1 MRIVYAARV
10 NTTDRRPIRSRDHKV
25 WIAAAHALAKRGVS
39 ANGISVFGM
48 LACIGAGIAFAMTG
62 QFSGWEARALWIGGA
77 LLVQIRLICNMLDG
91 MVAIER
97 GIASPVGE
105 LYNEIPDRVS
115 DMAALIGLGYAA
127 YSEVAGGYL
136 AAALAVFVAYVRAM
150 GQAAGAPNDFRGPMA
165 KQQRM
170 FIVTLAALY
179 MGLAPVEWRMPFWR
193 GWTVPSAALAII
205 SIGCVITAIRR
216 IRAAAGILRAKAG

>member
-1 MRIVYAARV
+1 M
-10 NTTDRRPIRSRDHKV
+10 TKPDKQSPDRRPIRSREHKV
-25 WIAAAHALAKRGVS
+25 WIAAAHALATRGVS
-39 ANGISVFGM
+39 ANAISVFGM
-48 LACIGAGIAFAMTG
+48 VACIGAGVALAMT
-62 QFSGWEARALWIGGA
+62 SHTDGWTMRSLWIAGA
-77 LLVQIRLICNMLDG
+77 LLIQLRLVCNMLDG

-127 YSEVAGGYL
+127 SSSVPLGFL

-150 GQAAGAPNDFRGPMA
+150 GKAAGAPNDFRGPMA

-170 FIVTLAALY
+170 FLATLAALF
-179 MGLAPVEWRMPFWR
+179 MGLAPVGWKQPFWS
-193 GWTVPSAALAII
+193 GWTVPSVILAVIC
-205 SIGCVITAIRR
+205 IGCGITAIRR
-216 IRAAAGILRAKAG
+216 IRRAAGMLRSQTA

>member
-1 MRIVYAARV
+1 MMPAAPPAP
-10 NTTDRRPIRSRDHKV
+10 DRRPIRSRDHRV

-39 ANGISVFGM
+39 ANAISVVGM
-48 LACIGAGIAFAMTG
+48 LACIAAGIALAMTSHTESWTMRG
-62 QFSGWEARALWIGGA
+62 LWIAGA
-77 LLVQIRLICNMLDG
+77 MLIQLRLVCNMLDG

-127 YSEVAGGYL
+127 TSSVPLGFL

-150 GQAAGAPNDFRGPMA
+150 GKAAGAPNDFRGPMA

-170 FIVTLAALY
+170 FLATLAAVF
-179 MGLAPVEWRMPFWR
+179 MGLAPDAWKQTFWS
-193 GWTVPSAALAII
+193 GWSVPSVVLAII
-205 SIGCVITAIRR
+205 CVGCVITAIRR
-216 IRAAAGILRAKAG
+216 ILHAAGMLRSRTA

>member
-1 MRIVYAARV
+1 LT
-10 NTTDRRPIRSRDHKV
+10 NTSTSSGGPERRPIRSREHRV
-25 WIAAAHALAKRGVS
+25 WKATAHALASRGVS
-39 ANGISVFGM
+39 ANGISVVGM
-48 LACIGAGIAFAMTG
+48 LACIGAGACLVATA
-62 QFSGWEARALWIGGA
+62 QVPEWARVLWVLGA
-77 LLVQIRLICNMLDG
+77 LLIQLRLVCNMLDG

-127 YSEVAGGYL
+127 SSSVWLGFL

-150 GQAAGAPNDFRGPMA
+150 AKAAGAPNDFRGPMA

-170 FIVTLAALY
+170 FIATLAALF
-179 MGLAPVEWRMPFWR
+179 MGLSPAAWQGSFGG
-193 GWTVPSAALAII
+193 GWTVPSVALAVI
-205 SIGCVITAIRR
+205 SLGCIITAGRR
-216 IRAAAGILRAKAG
+216 ILRAAAILRTIKR

>member
-1 MRIVYAARV
+1 M
-10 NTTDRRPIRSRDHKV
+10 
-25 WIAAAHALAKRGVS
+25 AHALATRGCS
-39 ANGISVFGM
+39 ANAISIVGM
-48 LACIGAGIAFAMTG
+48 IACLGAGALFAATG
-62 QFSGWEARALWIGGA
+62 HVSGWERAFWIAGA
-77 LLVQIRLICNMLDG
+77 LLVQLRLICNMLDG

-127 YSEVAGGYL
+127 YSDIAGGYL
-136 AAALAVFVAYVRAM
+136 AAALAVFVAYVRTMAK
-150 GQAAGAPNDFRGPMA
+150 AAGAPNDFCGPMA

-170 FIVTLAALY
+170 FIVTLAALF
-179 MGLAPVEWRMPFWR
+179 MGLAPSNWREPFWNA
-193 GWTVPSAALAII
+193 WTVPSAALALI

-216 IRAAAGILRAKAG
+216 IGRAARTLRTRSA

>member
-1 MRIVYAARV
+1 
-10 NTTDRRPIRSRDHKV
+10 
-25 WIAAAHALAKRGVS
+25 
-39 ANGISVFGM
+39 M
-48 LACIGAGIAFAMTG
+48 LACIGAGAAFAFTS
-62 QFSGWEARALWIGGA
+62 QYPGWRLLWIAGA
-77 LLVQIRLICNMLDG
+77 LLVQFRLVCNMLDG

-127 YSEVAGGYL
+127 YSDIIGGYL

-150 GQAAGAPNDFRGPMA
+150 AKAAGAPNDFCGPMA

-170 FIVTLAALY
+170 FIVTLAALF
-179 MGLAPVEWRMPFWR
+179 MGLAPASWYGPYLHR
-193 GWTVPSAALAII
+193 WTVPDAALALI
-205 SIGCVITAIRR
+205 SIGCAITAIRR
-216 IRAAAGILRAKAG
+216 TLRAASILRSRQS

>member
-1 MRIVYAARV
+1 MTIAQPSPGAHE
-10 NTTDRRPIRSRDHKV
+10 RRPIRSREHRVWKV
-25 WIAAAHALAKRGVS
+25 VAHALASRGAS
-39 ANGISVFGM
+39 ANGISVLGM
-48 LACIGAGIAFAMTG
+48 VACIGAGACLAATAHVPE
-62 QFSGWEARALWIGGA
+62 WARVLWIAGA
-77 LLVQIRLICNMLDG
+77 LLVQLRLVCNMLDG

-127 YSEVAGGYL
+127 GSSVWLGYL

-150 GQAAGAPNDFRGPMA
+150 AKAAGAPNDFRGPMA

-170 FIVTLAALY
+170 FIATLVAMF
-179 MGLAPVEWRMPFWR
+179 MGLSPVEWQGAFWNV
-193 GWTVPSAALAII
+193 WTVPSVGLAVIAA
-205 SIGCVITAIRR
+205 GCVMTAARR
-216 IRAAAGILRAKAG
+216 ILRAAALLQSPKP

>member
-1 MRIVYAARV
+1 MGAGV
-10 NTTDRRPIRSRDHKV
+10 
-25 WIAAAHALAKRGVS
+25 ALALTSHTEGWTMRG
-39 ANGISVFGM
+39 
-48 LACIGAGIAFAMTG
+48 
-62 QFSGWEARALWIGGA
+62 LWVGGA
-77 LLVQIRLICNMLDG
+77 MLIQLRLVCNMLDG

-127 YSEVAGGYL
+127 SSSVPLGFL

-150 GQAAGAPNDFRGPMA
+150 GKAAGAPNDFRGPMA

-170 FIVTLAALY
+170 FLTTLAALF
-179 MGLAPVEWRMPFWR
+179 MGLAPNAWKQPLWN
-193 GWTVPSAALAII
+193 WWSVPSII
-205 SIGCVITAIRR
+205 LVVICIGCVITAIRR
-216 IRAAAGILRAKAG
+216 ILRAAGMLRSRTA

>member
-1 MRIVYAARV
+1 L
-10 NTTDRRPIRSRDHKV
+10 TTTPATSPAPERRPIRSREHRV
-25 WIAAAHALAKRGVS
+25 WKAAAHALAKRGVS
-39 ANGISVFGM
+39 ANAISIIGM
-48 LACIGAGIAFAMTG
+48 LACIGAGAALAAT
-62 QFSGWEARALWIGGA
+62 SHHPEYARILWIAGA
-77 LLVQIRLICNMLDG
+77 LLVQFRLICNMLDG

-115 DMAALIGLGYAA
+115 DMAALIGLGYATM
-127 YSEVAGGYL
+127 SSVPLGYL

-150 GQAAGAPNDFRGPMA
+150 AKAAGAPNDFRGPMA

-170 FIVTLAALY
+170 FIVTLVAIF
-179 MGLAPVEWRMPFWR
+179 MGLTPIDWHGSFWN
-193 GWTVPSAALAII
+193 GWTVPSIALAAI

-216 IRAAAGILRAKAG
+216 ILRAASILRSHSV